1 MDNIEVGK
9 VNKKMEKKT
18 TCNDFFSKASDN
30 FVLDNFTGFLDSETG
45 KIDAIQS
52 ELDGS
57 VVTRDISPEYFDKV
71 VRILEAHPDK
81 AQTIGKTDIM

>member
-1 MDNIEVGK
+1 MDKIEVWK

-30 FVLDNFTGFLDSETG
+30 FKGFLDSETG

-52 ELDGS
+52 EWDGS
-57 VVTRDISPEYFDKV
+57 VVTRDISPESFDEV

-81 AQTIGKTDIM
+81 ALIIGKTDIM